1 MRQPSLAQVLPQLV
15 GSRWRWMTLA
25 ALGVCAIVICL
36 GFWQL
41 DRLAQRHAESAR
53 RAQRLAAAPLV
64 LDASGQPVGAGPG
77 ALILFQPVTVRGRF
91 DSSQELALTNEVWQ
105 GELGIHL
112 LTPLLL
118 PDGAHAVLVDRGWIP
133 VNVSDRIDW
142 SRFRVDGSAEI
153 TGWVRPI
160 ERAGASVVPAGT
172 VTPGGLSEERR
183 LVPSLNVKDLQG
195 RIGVPLLPFVVVQ
208 SPPAG
213 QQVSA
218 DALPYRQLPETN
230 LGDGVHLIAA
240 VQWFIIA
247 GIIVVGQVTYVR
259 WQMAKQPPLSS

>member
-1 MRQPSLAQVLPQLV
+1 
-15 GSRWRWMTLA
+15 MTLA

-53 RAQRLAAAPLV
+53 RAQRLTAAPLV
-64 LDASGQPVGAGPG
+64 LDARGQPTGGSAD
-77 ALILFQPVTVRGRF
+77 ALILFQPVTVRGSF

-105 GELGIHL
+105 GELGVHL
-112 LTPLLL
+112 LTPLML
-118 PDGAHAVLVDRGWIP
+118 PDGAHAVLVDRGWVP
-133 VNVSDRIDW
+133 VDAREPIDW
-142 SRFRVDGSAEI
+142 GRFRVAGPAEI

-160 ERAGASVVPAGT
+160 DRAVTSVAPAGT

-183 LVPSLNVKDLQG
+183 LVPGLNVKDLQG

-240 VQWFIIA
+240 AQWFIIA

-259 WQMAKQPPLSS
+259 WQMAKEWSVAGGQWPVVSAHVATDH